1 MNMHVDNTSQA
12 PATDIELD
20 AIRGELCNLGPSS
33 RRQTR
38 QQVHKLL
45 PEIQAALDRGATQ
58 KGALQILKSHGISMS
73 IATLRRM
80 LEANRDQREQL
91 EPSIQSPPVAG
102 KVPTQQTSPPE
113 PVNMNAYG
121 IGCIRSEPIDGS
133 SSDDC

>member
-1 MNMHVDNTSQA
+1 MNAHVDNMPQA

-33 RRQTR
+33 LRQTR
-38 QQVHKLL
+38 QRVGKLL

-80 LEANRDQREQL
+80 LEANRGLREQVA
-91 EPSIQSPPVAG
+91 PSVQSPMVAG
-102 KVPTQQTSPPE
+102 KVPMQQTPPPE
-113 PVNMNAYG
+113 PVTTNAYS
-121 IGCIRSEPIDGS
+121 IDCIRSEPIDGS
-133 SSDDC
+133 SSNDC